1 MGNPTDS
8 ANKQLQQVQKE
19 LMQECA
25 RLEVL
30 GRGLSPE
37 ERRRIEAL
45 RVAIDGIT
53 KALEALTSIAEPL
66 VK

>member
-1 MGNPTDS
+1 MDGPKNSTY
-8 ANKQLQQVQKE
+8 KQLQKVQKE
-19 LMQECA
+19 LMQECTK
-25 RLEVL
+25 LEVL

-45 RVAIDGIT
+45 RGAIDAIT
-53 KALEALTSIAEPL
+53 KALEALASIAESI